1 MAAFVA
7 WIGWDLSA
15 EAAQLTP
22 SCGGASALPASCAL
36 AARTHSNAG
45 TVTQTHSLQKKNI
58 IKILTSGKY
67 NLDKSPFSPLP

>member
-36 AARTHSNAG
+36 AAHTQQCGHSYTDTLFA
-45 TVTQTHSLQKKNI
+45 KK
-58 IKILTSGKY
+58 KT
-67 NLDKSPFSPLP
+67 

>member
-36 AARTHSNAG
+36 AAH
-45 TVTQTHSLQKKNI
+45 TQQCGHGYTDTLFAKKKHNKNI
-58 IKILTSGKY
+58 DIRKI
-67 NLDKSPFSPLP
+67 